1 MLFQHSG
8 IVAEIINARTD
19 VHWHLHVVGSIETA
33 VFNAIV
39 LIYLCSSNEILLY
52 KMSDYI
58 KKKKSKHNFDP
69 KIILKCK

>member
-39 LIYLCSSNEILLY
+39 LIYLCS
-52 KMSDYI
+52 
-58 KKKKSKHNFDP
+58 
-69 KIILKCK
+69 